1 LKAFFPCDPPGV
13 SNGGIRMG
21 QVLYG
26 ARPLVAEVLEQA
38 TLDRIMPIAS
48 TEADALAQLPN

>member
-1 LKAFFPCDPPGV
+1 
-13 SNGGIRMG
+13 MG